1 MTDTVLTKQR
11 IVEATE
17 DILRRFGPAK
27 TSVVDMARVLGVS
40 HSSVYKHFASKA
52 ELLDAVMREW
62 LARVDQELGTINTE
76 NATAT
81 ERLRRWLRKL
91 AEIKRNVATKD
102 PEMFATYAVL
112 TLEAREVVEEHLGT
126 FANQIKRILE
136 DGVASGE
143 FMVADPAT
151 TARAILLAT
160 NFFHNP
166 AHAPE
171 WTKPTIDTDFEA
183 VCSLILNGINRA
195 S

>member
-1 MTDTVLTKQR
+1 
-11 IVEATE
+11 
-17 DILRRFGPAK
+17 
-27 TSVVDMARVLGVS
+27 VVDVARVLGVS

-52 ELLDAVMREW
+52 ELLDAVMRAW
-62 LARVDQELGTINTE
+62 LARIDQQLGTINTE

-81 ERLRRWLRKL
+81 ERLRHWLHKL
-91 AEIKRNVATKD
+91 TEIKRSLASKD

-112 TLEAREVVEEHLGT
+112 TLEAREVVEEHLGN
-126 FANQIKRILE
+126 FANQIKRIIE

-160 NFFHNP
+160 NSFHNP

-171 WTKPTIDTDFEA
+171 WTRPTIDTDFEA
-183 VCSLILNGINRA
+183 VCSLILNGVTRA

>member
-1 MTDTVLTKQR
+1 MNDTTLTKQR
-11 IVEATE
+11 IIEAME
-17 DILRRFGPAK
+17 DVLRRFGPAK
-27 TSVVDMARVLGVS
+27 TSVVDVARVLGVS

-52 ELLDAVMREW
+52 ELLDAVMRAW

-81 ERLRRWLRKL
+81 ERLQRWLHRL
-91 AEIKRNVATKD
+91 TEIKRSLASKD

-112 TLEAREVVEEHLGT
+112 TLEAREVVEEHLGN
-126 FANQIKRILE
+126 FANQIERIIE

-143 FMVADPAT
+143 FKVADPAT

-160 NFFHNP
+160 NSFHNP

-171 WTKPTIDTDFEA
+171 WARPTVETDFED
-183 VCSLILNGINRA
+183 VCSLILNGINRT